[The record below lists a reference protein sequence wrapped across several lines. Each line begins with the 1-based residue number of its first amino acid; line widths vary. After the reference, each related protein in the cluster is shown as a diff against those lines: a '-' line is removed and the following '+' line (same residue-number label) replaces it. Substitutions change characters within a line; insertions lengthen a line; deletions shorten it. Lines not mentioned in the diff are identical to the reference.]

1 MRRTWDWEYVGEIM
15 PDMLDGFIITLQL
28 TGIAIVIALAVGLL
42 MAVSR
47 RSRVPLLPYVALG
60 VIEFIRGTPLLV
72 QLYFAF
78 YVLPEFGLTIDAFT
92 IGYAVLG
99 IHFGTYTAEVYR
111 AGIDGIQ
118 RGQWE
123 ASTALNLRP
132 AQTWISIILPQ
143 AIPTMIPALG
153 NYLIAMFK
161 EVPLVAAITVLDVL
175 GAGKEHCARDF
186 RCLEPYTIAGVF
198 YLGASIPSSLFV
210 RLMERRLGYARA

>member
-1 MRRTWDWEYVGEIM
+1 MKTWDWEYTGEIM
-15 PDMLDGFIITLQL
+15 PDMLDGFVVTLQL
-28 TGIAIVIALAVGLL
+28 TAIAIAIAMAVGLL

-47 RSRVPLLPYVALG
+47 RSRVPLLPSGALV

-78 YVLPEFGLTIDAFT
+78 YVLPDFGIVLDAFT
-92 IGYAVLG
+92 IGYVVLG

-111 AGIDGIQ
+111 AGIDGVR

-123 ASTALNLRP
+123 ASVALDLSP
-132 AQTWISIILPQ
+132 LQTWQHIVLPQ
-143 AIPTMIPALG
+143 AIPTMVPALG

-175 GAGKEHCARDF
+175 GVAKEHCARDF
-186 RCLEPYTIAGVF
+186 RCLEPYTIAGLF

-210 RLMERRLGYARA
+210 RYMERRLGYARA